1 MENKEEQME
10 FDIDEEKYEIIDDT
24 PEQDRDKGDPIDP
37 SKVDVSDD
45 EISQYGEN
53 VQKRIKD
60 LKRAYHDERRAKEAR
75 EREREEAI
83 NYAKQVIEQNKLLQQ
98 KLSQGEQVLVASHK
112 DRVTAQLAQVEK
124 EYKEAYEA
132 GDSDKMLEAQKKLSR
147 FVAEQR
153 EVETYRPVYQET
165 LQPQNNAVQIPN
177 VVPDDRTR
185 RWLQNNQW
193 FEMDPVMR
201 GAAYGIHDSLVAAGY
216 KAGTDAYYQEIDLRI
231 REAFP
236 HKFRQ
241 SKPANV
247 VSPAS
252 RSSGAERIRLTK
264 SAIAT
269 AKRLNVPLDEYIKSV
284 EKLNKE
290 Q

>member
-1 MENKEEQME
+1 MNEKQEEQLE
-10 FDIDEEKYEIIDDT
+10 IDIDEERFEIIDDT

-37 SKVDVSDD
+37 IKADIPDD
-45 EISQYGEN
+45 EISQYSEN

-75 EREREEAI
+75 EREREEAL

-98 KLSQGEQVLVASHK
+98 KLSQGEQVLVASQK
-112 DRVTAQLAQVEK
+112 DRVTAQLSQVEK

-132 GDSDKMLEAQKKLSR
+132 GDSEKMLEAQKKLAK

-153 EVETYRPVYQET
+153 EVETYRPVYQT
-165 LQPQNNAVQIPN
+165 PLQPQNNHVQIPN
-177 VVPDDRTR
+177 VVPDERTR
-185 RWLQNNQW
+185 RWVQSNQW
-193 FEMDPVMR
+193 FETDPVMR

-216 KAGTDAYYQEIDLRI
+216 KAGSDAYFQEVDARI

-252 RSSGAERIRLTK
+252 RSSGTEKIRITK
-264 SAIAT
+264 SAVNT
-269 AKRLNVPLDEYIKSV
+269 AKRLGVPLEVYVK
-284 EKLNKE
+284 EAAKLSS
-290 Q
+290 

>member
-1 MENKEEQME
+1 MEEKQEEQLE
-10 FDIDEEKYEIIDDT
+10 FEIDDDKFEVVDDT

-37 SKVDVSDD
+37 AKADVPDD
-45 EISQYGEN
+45 EISQYSEN

-83 NYAKQVIEQNKLLQQ
+83 NYAKQVVEQNKLLQQ
-98 KLSQGEQVLVASHK
+98 KLSQGEQVLVASQK
-112 DRVTAQLAQVEK
+112 DRVIAQMSQAER

-132 GDSDKMLEAQKKLSR
+132 GDSEKMLEAQKKLAK

-153 EVETYRPVYQET
+153 EVETYRPVYQAP
-165 LQPQNNAVQIPN
+165 LQPQNNPVQIPT
-177 VVPDDRTR
+177 VVPDERTR
-185 RWLQNNQW
+185 RWVQNNQW
-193 FEMDPVMR
+193 FETDLIMR

-216 KAGTDAYYQEIDLRI
+216 KAGSDAYFQEVDARI

-252 RSSGAERIRLTK
+252 RSSGTEKIRISK
-264 SAIAT
+264 SAVAT
-269 AKRLNVPLDEYIKSV
+269 AKRLGVPLEEYVKQV
-284 EKLNKE
+284 AKLNS
-290 Q
+290 

>member
-1 MENKEEQME
+1 MDEKQEEQLEM
-10 FDIDEEKYEIIDDT
+10 DIDDERFEIIDDT

-37 SKVDVSDD
+37 SKADVPDD
-45 EISQYGEN
+45 EISQYSEN

-60 LKRAYHDERRAKEAR
+60 LKRAFHDERRAKEAR
-75 EREREEAI
+75 EREREEAL

-98 KLSQGEQVLVASHK
+98 KLSQGEQVLVASQK
-112 DRVTAQLAQVEK
+112 DRVTAQLSQVEK

-132 GDSDKMLEAQKKLSR
+132 GDSEKMLDAQKKLAK

-153 EVETYRPVYQET
+153 EVETYRPVYQT
-165 LQPQNNAVQIPN
+165 PLQPQNNPVQIPN
-177 VVPDDRTR
+177 VVPDERTR
-185 RWLQNNQW
+185 RWVQTNQW
-193 FEMDPVMR
+193 FETDPVMR

-216 KAGTDAYYQEIDLRI
+216 KAGSDAYFQEVDARI

-252 RSSGAERIRLTK
+252 RSSGTEKIRITK
-264 SAIAT
+264 SAVNT
-269 AKRLNVPLDEYIKSV
+269 AKRLGVPLEVYVK
-284 EKLNKE
+284 EAAKLIS
-290 Q
+290 

>member
-10 FDIDEEKYEIIDDT
+10 FDIDEDKYEIIDDT
-24 PEQDRDKGDPIDP
+24 PEEDRDKGDPIDP
-37 SKVDVSDD
+37 SKAEVPDD
-45 EISQYGEN
+45 EISQYSEN

-83 NYAKQVIEQNKLLQQ
+83 RYAQQVIEQNKLLQQ
-98 KLSQGEQVLVASHK
+98 KLSQGEQALVATHK
-112 DRVTAQLAQVEK
+112 DRVVAQMSQAER

-132 GDSDKMLEAQKKLSR
+132 GDSEKMLEAQKKLSR

-153 EVETYRPVYQET
+153 EVETYRPVYQQP
-165 LQPQNNAVQIPN
+165 LQTQNNPVQIPN
-177 VVPDDRTR
+177 VTVDERSL
-185 RWLQNNQW
+185 RWAKQNPW
-193 FEMDPVMR
+193 FESDPVMR
-201 GAAYGIHDSLVAAGY
+201 GAAFGIHDALVAAGY
-216 KAGTDAYYQEIDLRI
+216 RSGSDAYYQEIDSRM

-252 RSSGAERIRLTK
+252 RSSGSERIRLTK

-269 AKRLNVPLDEYIKSV
+269 AKRLNIPLDRYIKSV
-284 EKLNKE
+284 EKLNME

>member
-1 MENKEEQME
+1 MDEKQEEQLEM
-10 FDIDEEKYEIIDDT
+10 DIDDERFEIIDDT

-37 SKVDVSDD
+37 SKADIPDD
-45 EISQYGEN
+45 EISQYSEN

-60 LKRAYHDERRAKEAR
+60 LKRAFHDERRAKEAR
-75 EREREEAI
+75 EREREEAL
-83 NYAKQVIEQNKLLQQ
+83 NYAKQVIEQNKFLQQ
-98 KLSQGEQVLVASHK
+98 KLSQGEQVLVASQK
-112 DRVTAQLAQVEK
+112 DRVTAQLSQVEK

-132 GDSDKMLEAQKKLSR
+132 GDSEKMLDAQKKLAK

-153 EVETYRPVYQET
+153 EVETYRPVYQT
-165 LQPQNNAVQIPN
+165 PLQPQNNPVQIPN
-177 VVPDDRTR
+177 VVPDERTR
-185 RWLQNNQW
+185 RWVQTNQW
-193 FEMDPVMR
+193 FETDPVMR

-216 KAGTDAYYQEIDLRI
+216 KAGSDAYFQEVDARI

-252 RSSGAERIRLTK
+252 RSSGTEKIRITK
-264 SAIAT
+264 SAVNT
-269 AKRLNVPLDEYIKSV
+269 AKRLGVPLEVYVK
-284 EKLNKE
+284 EAAKLIS
-290 Q
+290 

>member
-1 MENKEEQME
+1 MTGEAESKFEV
-10 FDIDEEKYEIIDDT
+10 EIEDDT

-37 SKVDVSDD
+37 IKADIPDD
-45 EISQYGEN
+45 EISQYSEN

-75 EREREEAI
+75 EREREEAL

-98 KLSQGEQVLVASHK
+98 KLSQGEQVLVASQK
-112 DRVTAQLAQVEK
+112 DRVTAQLSQVEK

-132 GDSDKMLEAQKKLSR
+132 GDSEKMLEAQKKLAK

-153 EVETYRPVYQET
+153 EVETYRPVYQT
-165 LQPQNNAVQIPN
+165 PLQPQNNPVQIPN
-177 VVPDDRTR
+177 VVPDERTR
-185 RWLQNNQW
+185 RWVQSNQW
-193 FEMDPVMR
+193 FETDPVMR

-216 KAGTDAYYQEIDLRI
+216 KAGSDAYFQEVDARI

-252 RSSGAERIRLTK
+252 RSSGTEKIRISK
-264 SAIAT
+264 SAVAT
-269 AKRLNVPLDEYIKSV
+269 AKRLGVPLEEYVKQV
-284 EKLNKE
+284 AKLNS
-290 Q
+290 

>member
-1 MENKEEQME
+1 MNEKQEEQLE
-10 FDIDEEKYEIIDDT
+10 IDIDDERFEIIDDT

-37 SKVDVSDD
+37 IKADIPDD
-45 EISQYGEN
+45 EISQYSEN

-75 EREREEAI
+75 EREREEAL

-98 KLSQGEQVLVASHK
+98 KLSQGEQVLVASQK
-112 DRVTAQLAQVEK
+112 DRVTAQLSQVEK

-132 GDSDKMLEAQKKLSR
+132 GDSEKMLEAQKKLAK

-153 EVETYRPVYQET
+153 EVETYRPVYQT
-165 LQPQNNAVQIPN
+165 PLQPQNNPVQIPN
-177 VVPDDRTR
+177 VVPDERTR
-185 RWLQNNQW
+185 RWVQSNQW
-193 FEMDPVMR
+193 FETDPVMR

-216 KAGTDAYYQEIDLRI
+216 KAGSDAYFQEVDARI

-252 RSSGAERIRLTK
+252 RSSGAEKIRITK
-264 SAIAT
+264 SAVNT
-269 AKRLNVPLDEYIKSV
+269 AKRLGVPLEVYVK
-284 EKLNKE
+284 EAAKLSS
-290 Q
+290 